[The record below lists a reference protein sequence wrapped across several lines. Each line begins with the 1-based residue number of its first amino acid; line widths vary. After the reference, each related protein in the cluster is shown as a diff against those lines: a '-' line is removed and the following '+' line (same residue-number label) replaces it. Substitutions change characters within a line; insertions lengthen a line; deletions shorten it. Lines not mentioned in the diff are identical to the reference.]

1 MCYSVIVGKKA
12 SATGNVILA
21 ANDDWPGCPG
31 HVLYEKAHDYKKEDS
46 FLLVNG
52 KAIPQTEH
60 TYSYVHSA
68 AAYDTGWRTES
79 WNEGVNEKNVSVSMD
94 GIYAFKNIE
103 SDGWIQAD
111 DLPILILERASSAR
125 EAVLLVGK
133 LIEKYGFSVSSIEG
147 AAGAVVLAVADPQE
161 GYFLEVLP
169 GGIWVAKR
177 VKDDE
182 VEVRPNCLGTQEI
195 DFEDTETYLYSENI
209 AEIVKNH
216 CNFSEMYS
224 SNEAICAYGGPKD
237 AVNMYR
243 RWNGIFRLTGVDT
256 KLEEQQYAA
265 RAEAGSVTIQM
276 VKELLGDY
284 MKDTKYDLSQDA
296 GAGIH
301 HNPYYMDIN
310 ISVGQAGTVIGMV
323 IDYSWK
329 EWGYG
334 ALAWFSFGNAGIA
347 PFVPCFEKS
356 QGLPVM
362 YQKGSW
368 GEFTTESAWFVME
381 ELCEL
386 VYRRFDAV
394 IPIVR
399 EKTEEWNNVFQKHLD
414 GLTEK
419 EDIKDITD
427 KYARWLLEE
436 VKKLNIYLK
445 GHCLGNTYF

>member
-31 HVLYEKAHDYKKEDS
+31 HVLYEEAKDHEKEDV
-46 FLLVNG
+46 FRLVNG
-52 KAIPQTEH
+52 KEIPQIRH

-94 GIYAFKNIE
+94 GIYAFQNIS
-103 SDGWIQAD
+103 SDGWLQAD
-111 DLPILILERASSAR
+111 DLPVLILERASGAR
-125 EAVLLVGK
+125 EAVMMVGE
-133 LIEKYGFSVSSIEG
+133 LIERYGFSVSSIEG

-182 VEVRPNCLGTQEI
+182 AEVRPNCLGTQEI
-195 DFEDTETYLYSENI
+195 DFEDKETYLYSEKI
-209 AEIVKNH
+209 AKLGKG
-216 CNFSEMYS
+216 CNFSEMFS
-224 SNEAICAYGGPKD
+224 SEEAICDYGGPKD

-256 KLEEQQYAA
+256 ELEEQQYAA
-265 RAEAGSVTIQM
+265 PAKAGSVTIQM

-284 MKDTKYDLSQDA
+284 MKDTRYDLSREPE
-296 GAGIH
+296 AGIH

-310 ISVGQAGTVIGMV
+310 ISVGQAGTVAAMV
-323 IDYSWK
+323 IDYSQK

-334 ALAWFSFGNAGIA
+334 ALAWFCFGNAGIA

-356 QGLPVM
+356 RGLPVM
-362 YQKGSW
+362 YQKGKC

-399 EKTEEWNNVFQKHLD
+399 KKTEEWSREFQERLD
-414 GLTEK
+414 SLQEK
-419 EDIKDITD
+419 EDIKHITD
-427 KYARWLLEE
+427 EYAQWLLEQ
-436 VKKLNIYLK
+436 VKNLNTYLK
-445 GHCLGNTYF
+445 GHCLGNTCF